1 MRTHNVNGKKT
12 ISLSPLE
19 TVRLRSISVASLKL
33 QSLEK
38 QGAAEAKIE
47 DAKLFLE
54 ATTKHFDTLIEEQ
67 NTRKD
72 SKKVR

>member
-1 MRTHNVNGKKT
+1 
-12 ISLSPLE
+12 
-19 TVRLRSISVASLKL
+19 LKL

-54 ATTKHFDTLIEEQ
+54 ATTRHFDSLIEEQ

-72 SKKVR
+72 SKRVR